1 MQNKDDADI
10 ITLARNC
17 EDDVLETKTIVDTD
31 ESIEPTDWLHRNDNY
46 DPGSRGPYTIH
57 TDPWPTSG
65 E

>member
-31 ESIEPTDWLHRNDNY
+31 ESIEPMEIQLCSRKKRAMY
-46 DPGSRGPYTIH
+46 DPH
-57 TDPWPTSG
+57 
-65 E
+65 

>member
-46 DPGSRGPYTIH
+46 VPRSRGPCTIH
-57 TDPWPTSG
+57 TDPLPTSG